1 MYIELSMQHTVTDG
15 DVLEFG
21 GCNSTG
27 SMPSFAPAISFSPLL
42 PQLTAEEGTV
52 SSPCL
57 SSSTSSCGSNPIR
70 GLVSSSPSNFHRPF
84 VRTGIRGNPHR
95 PPVSSTPLP
104 HLANRAVV
112 VVVVGGGVLRIRGM
126 VEFSLVASAALP
138 PAILHPEHR
147 GLCKAPKEFQNLLPL
162 HGGKK
167 DALRSGSVQFNA
179 QHIEDLRR
187 PMHLLLENNQSTRIS
202 TTIESQVLINMQ
214 DSHPDSVL
222 FSSGIAEKSMRNE
235 KILEF
240 LWSGS
245 KFAEAE
251 GLDFSLLSEVMGFHD
266 MTIDMLP
273 SPHANVDGKSSVYE
287 AEMDDSQHPLHKQ
300 RQIYAPEHKLDFVGN
315 SSDTKYFTAHPNG
328 TLLFACSATQ
338 MEHLMPAVPE
348 FDLPKRTIIGSKQS
362 LLVPYFTRRGH
373 GCSQS
378 HRQVASPTVAPL
390 QSPDMKLKM
399 LPKKKKNK
407 RIGRERRDLYQRNSF
422 HACESLLSVILDKEG
437 STRVLSLKKSGPEI
451 SQLLTQFSAGIAG
464 TGLAVIF
471 SVLYKLTCGRV
482 PLCATRLL
490 NTGFGFGLFWLSWA
504 IIGLRDTIIY
514 VRKHSGKLN
523 LKEEDITTKLRR
535 SMNEILF
542 RAATLVAVTV
552 LRFV

>member
-1 MYIELSMQHTVTDG
+1 
-15 DVLEFG
+15 
-21 GCNSTG
+21 
-27 SMPSFAPAISFSPLL
+27 
-42 PQLTAEEGTV
+42 
-52 SSPCL
+52 
-57 SSSTSSCGSNPIR
+57 
-70 GLVSSSPSNFHRPF
+70 
-84 VRTGIRGNPHR
+84 
-95 PPVSSTPLP
+95 
-104 HLANRAVV
+104 
-112 VVVVGGGVLRIRGM
+112 M

-162 HGGKK
+162 HGRKK
-167 DALRSGSVQFNA
+167 DAVRSGSVQFNA
-179 QHIEDLRR
+179 QHLEDLRR
-187 PMHLLLENNQSTRIS
+187 PMHLLLENNQSARIS
-202 TTIESQVLINMQ
+202 PMIESHVLINMQ

-222 FSSGIAEKSMRNE
+222 FSSGIAEKCTRNE

-245 KFAEAE
+245 NIAEGE
-251 GLDFSLLSEVMGFHD
+251 GLDVSLLSEVMGFHD

-273 SPHANVDGKSSVYE
+273 SPHVTVDGKSSVYE
-287 AEMDDSQHPLHKQ
+287 AEMDDSQHPLHIQK
-300 RQIYAPEHKLDFVGN
+300 QIYAPEHKLDFVGN
-315 SSDTKYFTAHPNG
+315 SSDTKYFTVHPNG

-338 MEHLMPAVPE
+338 MEYLIPTVPE

-373 GCSQS
+373 GRSQS

-390 QSPDMKLKM
+390 KSPDMKLKM

-407 RIGRERRDLYQRNSF
+407 RIGRERDLYQRNYF
-422 HACESLLSVILDKEG
+422 HACENLLSVILDKGG
-437 STRVLSLKKSGPEI
+437 STRVLSLKKSGAEI

-471 SVLYKLTCGRV
+471 SVVYKLACGRV

-490 NTGFGFGLFWLSWA
+490 NTGFGFGLFWLSSA

-514 VRKHSGKLN
+514 ISKHSGKLN
-523 LKEEDITTKLRR
+523 LKEEDITSKLRR

-552 LRFV
+552 LRFA